1 MQGAEETT
9 TIREKEVE
17 KMTLEG
23 KTVLLGVTGS
33 IAAYKIAYLAS
44 ALKKRHADVHVLM
57 TQNATN
63 FINPI
68 TFETLTGNKCLV
80 DTFDRNFQFQ
90 VEHVSIAK
98 KADVVMIAPASA
110 NVIGKLAHG
119 IADDMLTTTIMAC
132 KCKKFISPA
141 MNTNM
146 LENPVVQDNLKI
158 LEHYGYEVIAPASG
172 YLACGDTGAGKM
184 PEPETL
190 LAYIERET
198 ACEKDLKGKKIL
210 VTAGPTQEAI
220 DPVRYITNHSS
231 GKMGYAIAKAAMLRG
246 ADVTLVSGR
255 TAIEPPMFVKLMPV
269 VTAKDMYEAVTSVSD
284 EQDIIIKAAAVAD
297 YRPARVSDEK
307 VKKSDGQMS
316 IELER
321 TDDILKYLGEH
332 KKENQFLC
340 GFSMETQNVIGN
352 SRAKLTKKNL
362 DMVAAN
368 NVKVEG
374 AGFQG
379 DTNVLT
385 LITQEEEVSLPLM
398 SKEDAA
404 LKILDKILLLISEK
418 EQ

>member
-1 MQGAEETT
+1 M
-9 TIREKEVE
+9 
-17 KMTLEG
+17 LEG

-44 ALKKRHADVHVLM
+44 ALKKQQADVHVLM
-57 TQNATN
+57 TRNATN

-68 TFETLTGNKCLV
+68 TFESLTGNKCLV

-119 IADDMLTTTIMAC
+119 IADDMLTTTIIAC
-132 KCKKFISPA
+132 RCKKFISPA

-146 LENPVVQDNLKI
+146 FENPIVQDNLKT
-158 LEHYGYEVIAPASG
+158 LEHYGYEVIDPAVG

-190 LAYIERET
+190 LNYILREC
-198 ACEKDLKGKKIL
+198 ACEKDMKGLKVL

-231 GKMGYAIAKAAMLRG
+231 GKMGYAIAKMAMLRG

-255 TAIEPPMFVKLMPV
+255 TALAPPPFVKVVPV
-269 VTAKDMYEAVTSVSD
+269 VTARDMYEAVTSVSQ

-297 YRPARVSDEK
+297 YRPASVSDEK
-307 VKKSDGQMS
+307 IKKKDDDMS
-316 IELER
+316 IALER

-332 KKENQFLC
+332 KPDGQFLC
-340 GFSMETQNVIGN
+340 GFSMETENMIGN
-352 SRAKLTKKNL
+352 SRVKLTRKNL

-368 NVKVEG
+368 NVKMAG

-379 DTNVLT
+379 DTNVLI
-385 LITQEEEVSLPLM
+385 LITQDEEVSLPLM

-404 LKILDKILLLISEK
+404 GKILDKILLERVRR
-418 EQ
+418 

>member
-1 MQGAEETT
+1 M
-9 TIREKEVE
+9 
-17 KMTLEG
+17 LEG

-44 ALKKRHADVHVLM
+44 ALKKQQADVHVLM
-57 TQNATN
+57 TRDATN

-132 KCKKFISPA
+132 RCKKFISPA

-146 LENPVVQDNLKI
+146 FENPIVQDNLKT
-158 LEHYGYEVIAPASG
+158 LEHYGYEVIDPAVG

-190 LAYIERET
+190 LNYILREC
-198 ACEKDLKGKKIL
+198 ACEKDMKGLKVL

-231 GKMGYAIAKAAMLRG
+231 GKMGYAIAKMAMLRG

-255 TAIEPPMFVKLMPV
+255 TALAPPPFVRVVPV
-269 VTAKDMYEAVTSVSD
+269 VTARDMYEAVTSVSQ

-297 YRPARVSDEK
+297 YRPASVSDEK
-307 VKKSDGQMS
+307 IKKKDDDMS
-316 IELER
+316 IALER

-332 KKENQFLC
+332 KPDGQFLC
-340 GFSMETQNVIGN
+340 GFSMETENMIGN
-352 SRAKLTKKNL
+352 SRVKLTRKNL

-368 NVKVEG
+368 NVKMAG

-385 LITQEEEVSLPLM
+385 LITQDEEVSLPLM

-404 LKILDKILLLISEK
+404 GKILDKILLERVRR
-418 EQ
+418 

>member
-1 MQGAEETT
+1 MFQ
-9 TIREKEVE
+9 
-17 KMTLEG
+17 G
-23 KTVLLGVTGS
+23 KTVLLCVTGS
-33 IAAYKIAYLAS
+33 IAAYKIASLAS
-44 ALKKRHADVHVLM
+44 ALKKRHAEVHVLM
-57 TQNATN
+57 TENATN

-68 TFETLTGNKCLV
+68 TFESLTGTKCLV

-98 KADVVMIAPASA
+98 KADVALIAPASA

-119 IADDMLTTTIMAC
+119 IADDMLTTTVMAC
-132 KCKKFISPA
+132 KCKKIISPA

-146 LENPVVQDNLKI
+146 FENPIVQDNLKT
-158 LEHYGYEVIAPASG
+158 LAHYGFEVIAPAEG

-190 LAYIERET
+190 LSYIEKEI
-198 ACEKDLKGKKIL
+198 ACPKDMQGKKVL
-210 VTAGPTQEAI
+210 VTAGPTQEKI

-231 GKMGYAIAKAAMLRG
+231 GKMGYAIAKNAMLRG
-246 ADVTLVSGR
+246 AEVILVSGPVSI
-255 TAIEPPMFVKLMPV
+255 APPPFVKV
-269 VTAKDMYEAVTSVSD
+269 VSVKTAKEMFEAVTSVSE

-297 YRPARVSDEK
+297 YRPKEVSSEK
-307 VKKSDGQMS
+307 IKKKAGQMS

-332 KKENQFLC
+332 KRQNQFLC
-340 GFSMETQNVIGN
+340 GFSMETQNMLGN
-352 SRAKLTKKNL
+352 SRAKLEKKNL

-368 NVKVEG
+368 NLKVEG

-385 LITQEEEVSLPLM
+385 LITQEEDVSLPLM

-404 LKILDKILLLISEK
+404 SKLLDKILSLM
-418 EQ
+418 

>member
-1 MQGAEETT
+1 ML
-9 TIREKEVE
+9 K
-17 KMTLEG
+17 G

-33 IAAYKIAYLAS
+33 IAAYKIASLAS
-44 ALKKRHADVHVLM
+44 ALKKLHADVHVLM

-68 TFETLTGNKCLV
+68 TFESLTGNKCLV

-119 IADDMLTTTIMAC
+119 IADDMLTTTVMAC
-132 KCKKFISPA
+132 KCKKYISPA

-146 LENPVVQDNLKI
+146 FENPIVQDNLKT
-158 LEHYGYEVIAPASG
+158 LEHYGYEVIQPASG

-184 PEPETL
+184 PEAETL
-190 LAYIERET
+190 LAYIEKEIAR
-198 ACEKDLKGKKIL
+198 EKDLQGKKIL

-246 ADVTLVSGR
+246 AEVTLVSGR
-255 TAIEPPMFVKLMPV
+255 TAIEAPLFVNVVPI
-269 VTAKDMYEAVTSVSD
+269 VTAKDMFEAVTGISN

-297 YRPARVSDEK
+297 YRPAVVSSEK
-307 VKKSDGQMS
+307 VKKKEGQMS

-321 TDDILKYLGEH
+321 TDDILKYLGEN
-332 KKENQFLC
+332 KREGQFLC
-340 GFSMETQNVIGN
+340 GFSMETQNMISN
-352 SRAKLTKKNL
+352 SRAKLEKKNL

-368 NVKVEG
+368 NVKEAG

-385 LITQEEEVSLPLM
+385 LITQKEETSLPLM

-404 LKILDKILLLISEK
+404 NKLLDKILELTIR
-418 EQ
+418 

>member
-1 MQGAEETT
+1 MLKGQ
-9 TIREKEVE
+9 
-17 KMTLEG
+17 
-23 KTVLLGVTGS
+23 TVLLGITGS

-44 ALKKRHADVHVLM
+44 ALHKLHADVHVLM
-57 TQNATN
+57 TENATN

-110 NVIGKLAHG
+110 NVIGKLANG
-119 IADDMLTTTIMAC
+119 LADDMLTTTVMAC
-132 KCKKFISPA
+132 RCQKILSPA
-141 MNTNM
+141 MNTAM
-146 LENPVVQDNLKI
+146 YENPVVQDNIRKLKN
-158 LEHYGYEVIAPASG
+158 YGYEVITPASG

-190 LAYIERET
+190 LEYILKE
-198 ACEKDLKGKKIL
+198 AAFQKDLAGKKLL

-220 DPVRYITNHSS
+220 DPVRCLTNHSS
-231 GKMGYAIAKAAMLRG
+231 GKMGYAIAKMAMLRG
-246 ADVTLVSGR
+246 AEVTLVSGP
-255 TAIEPPMFVKLMPV
+255 TAIEPPLFVKVVPV
-269 VTAKDMYEAVTSVSD
+269 TSARDMFEAVTGLSD

-297 YRPARVSDEK
+297 YRPKQVSEDK
-307 VKKSDGQMS
+307 VKKKDDQAF

-321 TDDILKYLGEH
+321 TDDILKYLGQH
-332 KKENQFLC
+332 KKQGQFLC
-340 GFSMETQNVIGN
+340 GFSMETRDMIRN
-352 SRAKLTKKNL
+352 SRAKLEKKNL

-368 NVKVEG
+368 NLKVEG

-385 LITQEEEVSLPLM
+385 LITQDEEVSLPLM

-404 LKILDKILLLISEK
+404 LKILDKILLLTTKAEA
-418 EQ
+418 

>member
-1 MQGAEETT
+1 M
-9 TIREKEVE
+9 
-17 KMTLEG
+17 LEG

-44 ALKKRHADVHVLM
+44 ALKKQQADVHVLM
-57 TQNATN
+57 TRNATN

-68 TFETLTGNKCLV
+68 TFESLTGNKCLV

-119 IADDMLTTTIMAC
+119 IADDMLTTTIVAC
-132 KCKKFISPA
+132 RCKKFISPA

-146 LENPVVQDNLKI
+146 FENPIVQDNLKT
-158 LEHYGYEVIAPASG
+158 LEHYGYEVIDPAVG

-190 LAYIERET
+190 LNYILREC
-198 ACEKDLKGKKIL
+198 ACEKDMKGLKVL

-231 GKMGYAIAKAAMLRG
+231 GKMGYAIAKMAMLRG

-255 TAIEPPMFVKLMPV
+255 TALTPPPFVRVVPV
-269 VTAKDMYEAVTSVSD
+269 VTARDMYEAVTSVSQ

-297 YRPARVSDEK
+297 YRPASVSDEK
-307 VKKSDGQMS
+307 IKKKDDDMS
-316 IELER
+316 IALER

-332 KKENQFLC
+332 KPDGQFLC
-340 GFSMETQNVIGN
+340 GFSMETENMIGN
-352 SRAKLTKKNL
+352 SRVKLTRKNL

-368 NVKVEG
+368 NVKMAG

-379 DTNVLT
+379 DTNVLI
-385 LITQEEEVSLPLM
+385 LITQDEEVSLPLM

-404 LKILDKILLLISEK
+404 GKILDKILLERVRR
-418 EQ
+418 

>member
-1 MQGAEETT
+1 ML
-9 TIREKEVE
+9 K
-17 KMTLEG
+17 G
-23 KTVLLGVTGS
+23 KTVLLGITGS

-44 ALKKRHADVHVLM
+44 ALKKLHADVHVLM
-57 TQNATN
+57 TENATN

-110 NVIGKLAHG
+110 NVIGKIANGL
-119 IADDMLTTTIMAC
+119 ADDMLTTTVMAC
-132 KCKKFISPA
+132 RCQKIFAPA
-141 MNTNM
+141 MNTAM
-146 LENPVVQDNLKI
+146 YENPIVQDNIKKL
-158 LEHYGYEVIAPASG
+158 LSYGYEVLTPASG

-190 LAYIERET
+190 LEYILKEV
-198 ACEKDLKGKKIL
+198 AFEKDLAGKKVL

-220 DPVRYITNHSS
+220 DPVRCLTNHSS
-231 GKMGYAIAKAAMLRG
+231 GKMGYAIAKMAMLRG
-246 ADVTLVSGR
+246 AEVTLVSGP
-255 TAIEPPMFVKLMPV
+255 TAIQPPLFVNVIPVTTARDMF
-269 VTAKDMYEAVTSVSD
+269 EAVTDLSD
-284 EQDIIIKAAAVAD
+284 QQDIIIKAAAVAD
-297 YRPARVSDEK
+297 YRPKQVCEDK
-307 VKKSDGQMS
+307 VKKKDDQVS

-321 TDDILKYLGEH
+321 TDDILKYLGLH
-332 KKENQFLC
+332 KRTGQFLC
-340 GFSMETQNVIGN
+340 GFSMETKDMIGN
-352 SRAKLTKKNL
+352 SRAKLEKKNL

-368 NVKVEG
+368 NLKVEG

-385 LITQEEEVSLPLM
+385 LITQDEEVSLPLM

-404 LKILDKILLLISEK
+404 LKILDKILALITSRNNTK
-418 EQ
+418 SREQKYR